1 MKKPLLCARHSENR
15 LSRIIDLSRII
26 NYLISIYPLD
36 PQIAS
41 KEYEHLADL
50 SRVKYLVI
58 DEADRMIQMGSFP
71 QLYSIL
77 DDVQRANPMDGDDE
91 EEDLIDDGEDLE
103 ADRMFGLPGIP
114 GEARVKMLS
123 NDVLEKIEA
132 LRRGEKPQPIEESD
146 DDVSESSY
154 KGMEDE
160 ISLPAAPPVFRQTF
174 VFSATLTLPAT
185 NTVKP
190 VKKRR
195 HDFTVGGAITEILDK
210 SHAKGKTKVV
220 DLSTHTKGNE
230 LIENVGKKAPKN
242 NAASS
247 KFQLP
252 PGLQLQHVKCT
263 QKHKDSYLYAYL
275 MTTSEGSSGPCL
287 VFCNSIAGVRRV
299 GRTLQTLGL
308 DVRILHAQMQQV
320 SPRSRGGA
328 LCGIR

>member
-1 MKKPLLCARHSENR
+1 
-15 LSRIIDLSRII
+15 
-26 NYLISIYPLD
+26 
-36 PQIAS
+36 
-41 KEYEHLADL
+41 
-50 SRVKYLVI
+50 
-58 DEADRMIQMGSFP
+58 MIQMGSFP
-71 QLYSIL
+71 QLYNIL
-77 DDVQRANPMDGDDE
+77 DEVQRANPMDNDE
-91 EEDLIDDGEDLE
+91 EGEDIIDDGEDE
-103 ADRMFGLPGIP
+103 EGDRMYGLPGIP

-123 NDVLEKIEA
+123 NDILERVEA
-132 LRRGEKPQPIEESD
+132 LRSGEKPQPIEEPD
-146 DDVSESSY
+146 DDLSQNLDNGTEDGDMD
-154 KGMEDE
+154 KDDE
-160 ISLPAAPPVFRQTF
+160 ISLPSAPPVYRQTF

-230 LIENVGKKAPKN
+230 LIEKVGKKAPKSN
-242 NAASS
+242 NASS

-275 MTTSEGSSGPCL
+275 MTTSEGNSGPCL

-320 SPRSRGGA
+320 
-328 LCGIR
+328 CHQTM